1 MFIDSHAHLE
11 GPKFDADRAE
21 VLARARAAGVEAI
34 LCIGNGTG
42 AGTLDCAARL
52 AAQHEGIYASTGVHP
67 HEAKLADAGSYAE
80 IERLVFNPTGGNPT
94 GGNPTGG
101 RRQVIAVGEI
111 GLDYFYK
118 HSEPEVQ
125 QQVFI
130 RQMDIARAA
139 KLPVILHIRPAV
151 DSNAAW
157 EDAFRLLREH
167 WQPTG
172 LGGIFHCFTGN
183 AEQAQR
189 ALDLGLLISFAGVVT
204 FPKSADIQAA
214 ARAVPLDRMLIET
227 DSPYLAPAPHRGQRN
242 EPAFVVETA
251 RYIAELRGVSIEEV
265 GSATTLN
272 FRRLF
277 RT

>member
-1 MFIDSHAHLE
+1 MFVDSHAHLE
-11 GPKFDADRAE
+11 GPKFDSDRAD

-42 AGTLDCAARL
+42 PGTLDCAARL
-52 AAQHEGIYASTGVHP
+52 AEQHGGIYASTGVHP
-67 HEAKLADAGSYAE
+67 HEARLADADSYAE
-80 IERLVFNPTGGNPT
+80 IERLIAA
-94 GGNPTGG
+94 
-101 RRQVIAVGEI
+101 RKVIAVGEI

-125 QQVFI
+125 QQVFV
-130 RQMDIARAA
+130 RQMEIARAA
-139 KLPVILHIRPAV
+139 KLPIILHIRPAT
-151 DSNAAW
+151 DNNAAW

-189 ALDLGLLISFAGVVT
+189 ALDLGFLISFAGVVT

-214 ARAVPLDRMLIET
+214 ARAVSLDRMLIET
-227 DSPYLAPAPHRGQRN
+227 DSPFLAPAPHRGQRN
-242 EPAFVVETA
+242 EPAYVVETA
-251 RYIAELRGVSIEEV
+251 RYLAQLRDRTPDEIGT
-265 GSATTLN
+265 ATTRN
-272 FRRLF
+272 FRGLF
-277 RT
+277 KI

>member
-1 MFIDSHAHLE
+1 MFVDSHAHLE
-11 GPKFDADRAE
+11 GTKFDSDRAE

-42 AGTLDCAARL
+42 PGTLDCAATL
-52 AAQHEGIYASTGVHP
+52 AEQFPDESIYASSGVHP
-67 HEAKLADAGSYAE
+67 HEAKLADDASYAE
-80 IERLVFNPTGGNPT
+80 VERLIAAKKI
-94 GGNPTGG
+94 
-101 RRQVIAVGEI
+101 IAVGEI

-118 HSEPEVQ
+118 HSEPDAQ

-139 KLPVILHIRPAV
+139 KLPIILHIRPAT

-172 LGGIFHCFTGN
+172 LGGIFHSFTGN

-189 ALDLGLLISFAGVVT
+189 ALDLGFLISFAGVVT

-227 DSPYLAPAPHRGQRN
+227 DSPFLAPAPHRGQRN

-251 RYIAELRGVSIEEV
+251 RYIAGLRSVSVDEV
-265 GSATTLN
+265 GTHTTAN
-272 FRRLF
+272 FRRFF
-277 RT
+277 RL